1 MIRLQTP
8 IIKETIHP
16 KKTPT
21 ALNWLYPEKIIHNIS
36 SKALIDN
43 IYNENYQHILVGLIS
58 LIEPW
63 VYLHTNL
70 KLIDNGHLPL
80 IDDETIILISSGEY
94 MIDYYYRIE
103 VNKYGKQ
110 TDLFDKLLQSVNN
123 SNKDFFDKYKN
134 YFKISGIDFDLNINT
149 SNTNR
154 FEIIEKYVIES
165 LVEILDKIT
174 DGLDAIYNYDN
185 QRDVLLPIFNNNYN
199 NDNVESIDID
209 YDLDLLKKVKTIM
222 ANPTFKFDKDLMF
235 HPTKSLIMEARE
247 TNYRVFNDFGS
258 QIDAIMNNSNNIMI
272 FPYAY
277 FLIKNVHGKND
288 YPNSSHKKFD
298 NIIINQLNQYF
309 IELSNGEIYSNYHKN
324 AFFVDSINGFR
335 SINHDLY
342 LKRFNDFVPEE
353 NNNNAF
359 YDIIKFP
366 NITQVNNME
375 IIPSDSFYIYN
386 QGKEVIDSIV
396 EKKHNIVVNQSKA
409 KATRSNT
416 YIIDKDTI
424 ELNLSVVFKGLLF
437 NNKPVVYPISS
448 NIVTF
453 EIERINST
461 NYVDNVNVPYQVL
474 QIKNPKVTI
483 KTYDRKTLINK
494 LMKKLFDED
503 HFLPWYI
510 PNYNQNIVKLLF
522 LINLDKHEYID
533 FLKKLLQT
541 QNKKEL
547 VDYSLYYCFDY
558 QSYSFYNLIWIDPM
572 TVDRYYEIQYLIKFI
587 IIMDNI
593 LLLPDATLRK
603 ILIDFNSSYGWYDPN
618 VDLSSVKVSYQ
629 NFKNNL
635 LNTLN
640 ELDDIYHNKSK

>member
-1 MIRLQTP
+1 
-8 IIKETIHP
+8 
-16 KKTPT
+16 
-21 ALNWLYPEKIIHNIS
+21 
-36 SKALIDN
+36 
-43 IYNENYQHILVGLIS
+43 
-58 LIEPW
+58 
-63 VYLHTNL
+63 
-70 KLIDNGHLPL
+70 
-80 IDDETIILISSGEY
+80 
-94 MIDYYYRIE
+94 
-103 VNKYGKQ
+103 
-110 TDLFDKLLQSVNN
+110 
-123 SNKDFFDKYKN
+123 
-134 YFKISGIDFDLNINT
+134 
-149 SNTNR
+149 
-154 FEIIEKYVIES
+154 
-165 LVEILDKIT
+165 
-174 DGLDAIYNYDN
+174 
-185 QRDVLLPIFNNNYN
+185 
-199 NDNVESIDID
+199 
-209 YDLDLLKKVKTIM
+209 
-222 ANPTFKFDKDLMF
+222 
-235 HPTKSLIMEARE
+235 
-247 TNYRVFNDFGS
+247 
-258 QIDAIMNNSNNIMI
+258 
-272 FPYAY
+272 
-277 FLIKNVHGKND
+277 
-288 YPNSSHKKFD
+288 
-298 NIIINQLNQYF
+298 
-309 IELSNGEIYSNYHKN
+309 
-324 AFFVDSINGFR
+324 
-335 SINHDLY
+335 
-342 LKRFNDFVPEE
+342 
-353 NNNNAF
+353 
-359 YDIIKFP
+359 
-366 NITQVNNME
+366 ME

-593 LLLPDATLRK
+593 LLLPDVSLRK
-603 ILIDFNSSYGWYDPN
+603 F
-618 VDLSSVKVSYQ
+618 
-629 NFKNNL
+629 
-635 LNTLN
+635 
-640 ELDDIYHNKSK
+640 